1 MLRAKRRR
9 ASKYNTKGKQIFS
22 TLNTNVK
29 YKRQLN
35 VQNGEIKTDC
45 SYNPVPCNC
54 SITTINNPEKTIGCK
69 TNTQRNPLSG
79 YRKDNILSSITDCSK
94 IPTNTV
100 YTDNYARNKPGQ
112 NGTGCSL
119 VVEGSGC
126 VYDLSSCIQYK
137 QYNPTVQNKH
147 GYINDAYNYSTKQ
160 YLSRRNDTY
169 TKRAFNFLSNKNV
182 NDNKFSIKDSWD
194 PSDNPVPYKFANILP
209 PIGKWHYIGLN
220 GVYILNK
227 KWILSNLNY
236 DNSGLPYSPN
246 NWVWGLIVDNTYDP
260 PISQISLNDPSNTYN
275 ILPWTINNQN
285 WIIEPSGNIT
295 TPALNFFRDN
305 VILSGVSGQFIS
317 IDYKTKC
324 YKDPVYNQDLFNR
337 WRDKNKNNGFAVYKP
352 NNRGFSQ
359 QGAVSGGARLNRLK
373 YQTQMKAQIC
383 CIQTPNTI
391 ENHRHNNIING
402 AYPATLYYNG
412 TPVHK
417 EIISNVKTAN
427 CKRTQSGIA
436 QRCHIKSNFC
446 I

>member
-22 TLNTNVK
+22 TLNTTVK
-29 YKRQLN
+29 YEQQLN

-54 SITTINNPEKTIGCK
+54 SITTIKPNNSKYKCCPPKQFVDTLPPCGYYNFSGDYYYINGWKVQKSPTGFDDYVWIFVEPNGGTVFISTTFSPFPWDVPNQNWASGAGGPALPGENYFHNNVHMSGVSGEFLFLTYCESTVNLNQIVCCK

-79 YRKDNILSSITDCSK
+79 YRKDNILSSIADCSK

-112 NGTGCSL
+112 NGTGCSF

-194 PSDNPVPYKFANILP
+194 PSHN
-209 PIGKWHYIGLN
+209 
-220 GVYILNK
+220 
-227 KWILSNLNY
+227 
-236 DNSGLPYSPN
+236 
-246 NWVWGLIVDNTYDP
+246 
-260 PISQISLNDPSNTYN
+260 
-275 ILPWTINNQN
+275 
-285 WIIEPSGNIT
+285 
-295 TPALNFFRDN
+295 
-305 VILSGVSGQFIS
+305 
-317 IDYKTKC
+317 KC
-324 YKDPVYNQDLFNR
+324 YKEPVYNQDLFNR

-373 YQTQMKAQIC
+373 YQTQMKAQTRYIK
-383 CIQTPNTI
+383 TPNII
-391 ENHRHNNIING
+391 ENKKHNNVING
-402 AYPATLYYNG
+402 AYPATLYHNG

-417 EIISNVKTAN
+417 EIISNIKTAN

>member
-9 ASKYNTKGKQIFS
+9 ASKYNTKGRQIFS

-29 YKRQLN
+29 YKQQLN

-54 SITTINNPEKTIGCK
+54 SYNPVPYKFANILPPIGKWHYNETLLVYILNNKWILSNLNFDNRSGLPYSPNNWVWGILVDTDNPPISQISLNDPSNTYNILPWTINNQNWIIEQSGNITTPALKFFRDNVILSGVSGQFISIDYKTKYTGCK

-79 YRKDNILSSITDCSK
+79 YRKDNILSSIADCSK

-119 VVEGSGC
+119 LVEGSGC

-169 TKRAFNFLSNKNV
+169 TKRAFNFLSNKKE
-182 NDNKFSIKDSWD
+182 NDNKFSIKNSWD
-194 PSDNPVPYKFANILP
+194 PSDN
-209 PIGKWHYIGLN
+209 
-220 GVYILNK
+220 
-227 KWILSNLNY
+227 
-236 DNSGLPYSPN
+236 
-246 NWVWGLIVDNTYDP
+246 
-260 PISQISLNDPSNTYN
+260 
-275 ILPWTINNQN
+275 
-285 WIIEPSGNIT
+285 
-295 TPALNFFRDN
+295 
-305 VILSGVSGQFIS
+305 
-317 IDYKTKC
+317 KC
-324 YKDPVYNQDLFNR
+324 YNNSIYNGDLLNR

>member
-22 TLNTNVK
+22 TLNTTVK
-29 YKRQLN
+29 YKQQLN

-54 SITTINNPEKTIGCK
+54 SITTIKPNNSKYKCCPPKQFVDTLPPCGYYNFSGGYDYINGGWEVTRDDDGIWGFTPPHAANPWLSSFPYSFLTFPWQVTTWTAWFPNLPPFPQETEYFNNNVHMSGVQGEFLFLTYCESTVNQIVGCK

-79 YRKDNILSSITDCSK
+79 YRKDNILSSIADCSK

-169 TKRAFNFLSNKNV
+169 TKRAFNFLSNKNA
-182 NDNKFSIKDSWD
+182 NDNKFSIKNSWD
-194 PSDNPVPYKFANILP
+194 PSDN
-209 PIGKWHYIGLN
+209 
-220 GVYILNK
+220 
-227 KWILSNLNY
+227 
-236 DNSGLPYSPN
+236 
-246 NWVWGLIVDNTYDP
+246 
-260 PISQISLNDPSNTYN
+260 
-275 ILPWTINNQN
+275 
-285 WIIEPSGNIT
+285 
-295 TPALNFFRDN
+295 
-305 VILSGVSGQFIS
+305 
-317 IDYKTKC
+317 KC
-324 YKDPVYNQDLFNR
+324 YNNSIYNGDLFNR
-337 WRDKNKNNGFAVYKP
+337 WRDKDKNNRYAVYKP

-373 YQTQMKAQIC
+373 YQTQLKAQIC

-391 ENHRHNNIING
+391 ENKKHNNVING

>member
-9 ASKYNTKGKQIFS
+9 ASKYNTKGRQIFS

-29 YKRQLN
+29 YKQQLN

-54 SITTINNPEKTIGCK
+54 SYNPVPYKFANILPPIGKWHYNETLLVYILNNKWILSNLNFDNRSGLPYSPNNWVWGILVDTDNPPISQISLNDPSNTYNILPWTINNQNWIIEQSGNITTPALKFFRDNVILSGVSGQFISIDYKTKYTGCK

-79 YRKDNILSSITDCSK
+79 YRKDNILSSIADCSK

-112 NGTGCSL
+112 NGTVCSL

-169 TKRAFNFLSNKNV
+169 TKRAFNFLSNKKE
-182 NDNKFSIKDSWD
+182 NDNKFSIKNSWD
-194 PSDNPVPYKFANILP
+194 PSDN
-209 PIGKWHYIGLN
+209 
-220 GVYILNK
+220 
-227 KWILSNLNY
+227 
-236 DNSGLPYSPN
+236 
-246 NWVWGLIVDNTYDP
+246 
-260 PISQISLNDPSNTYN
+260 
-275 ILPWTINNQN
+275 
-285 WIIEPSGNIT
+285 
-295 TPALNFFRDN
+295 
-305 VILSGVSGQFIS
+305 
-317 IDYKTKC
+317 KC
-324 YKDPVYNQDLFNR
+324 YNNSIYNGDLLNR

-373 YQTQMKAQIC
+373 YQTQLKAQIC

-391 ENHRHNNIING
+391 ENKKHNNVING